1 MAESIRA
8 RRGWSARWRWPIS
21 RTSSSRLRRG
31 SCWFRCRKGPAIWDS
46 SSRGGRRRRRESW
59 RCGGRTANCGSRLRP
74 RWKRSGLR
82 SRRDEVGRQ
91 LRALAEEIL
100 VHLFEKE
107 FLGLGG
113 AEVEP
118 VLVHDHLHVFDPHLP
133 RFLGDVVED
142 FLPQRMAL
150 ERDFVHALHLFLE
163 LHAKDLARARPDGVV
178 DLVETASTAS
188 TSHEVRILLLGEL
201 PRTAKKAT
209 ATDEHG

>member
-21 RTSSSRLRRG
+21 RTSSLRRRRG
-31 SCWFRCRKGPAIWDS
+31 SCWFRCRRGPVIWGLF
-46 SSRGGRRRRRESW
+46 SRGGRRRKRWSW
-59 RCGGRTANCGSRLRP
+59 PCGGRTRNCGSRLRP

-91 LRALAEEIL
+91 LRALAEEVL
-100 VHLFEKE
+100 VHLFEEE
-107 FLGLGG
+107 FLRLGG
-113 AEVEP
+113 AEVKP

-142 FLPQRMAL
+142 FLAQRMAL
-150 ERDFVHALHLFLE
+150 ERDFVHSLHLFLE
-163 LHAKDLARARPDGVV
+163 LHAEDLARARPDGVI

-188 TSHEVRILLLGEL
+188 TSHESRILLLGEL
-201 PRTAKKAT
+201 PGIPKKVNG
-209 ATDEHG
+209 HR

>member
-21 RTSSSRLRRG
+21 RTSSSRRRRG
-31 SCWFRCRKGPAIWDS
+31 SCWFRCRKGPAIWGS
-46 SSRGGRRRRRESW
+46 FSLAGRRQRRWSW
-59 RCGGRTANCGSRLRP
+59 RCGGRTRNCGSRLRP

-91 LRALAEEIL
+91 LRALAEEVL
-100 VHLFEKE
+100 VHLFEEE
-107 FLGLGG
+107 FLRLGG
-113 AEVEP
+113 AEVKP

-150 ERDFVHALHLFLE
+150 ERDFVHALHFLLE
-163 LHAKDLARARPDGVV
+163 LHAKNLAPARPDGII

-188 TSHEVRILLLGEL
+188 TSHVNQDTTVGRAPQNSEESNGHR
-201 PRTAKKAT
+201 
-209 ATDEHG
+209 